1 MPSAVDDE
9 RVRRFLHQ
17 SAGELLRNA
26 DVAAAIAQV
35 LDVLTEN
42 KRHHA
47 LLDASLNALDDLL
60 AKEDTRRFIAVEVGK
75 SAPLLKK
82 ISDWFQLQL
91 DERAR
96 SRSPSSR
103 WARFTKYARTRGTS
117 CAGASTSVAE
127 FIARLKADD
136 ALRAKVHAIRD
147 ELLQSPALGSYIGGL
162 WAQFR
167 TWLAE
172 DSRCAPS
179 VAHERIA

>member
-1 MPSAVDDE
+1 M
-9 RVRRFLHQ
+9 
-17 SAGELLRNA
+17 
-26 DVAAAIAQV
+26 
-35 LDVLTEN
+35 
-42 KRHHA
+42 
-47 LLDASLNALDDLL
+47 
-60 AKEDTRRFIAVEVGK
+60 EVGK

-91 DERAR
+91 DERAALKIAELALGKIHEVR
-96 SRSPSSR
+96 EDKGQSCR
-103 WARFTKYARTRGTS
+103 RFDEY
-117 CAGASTSVAE
+117 VAE

-172 DSRCAPS
+172 DAVRPS